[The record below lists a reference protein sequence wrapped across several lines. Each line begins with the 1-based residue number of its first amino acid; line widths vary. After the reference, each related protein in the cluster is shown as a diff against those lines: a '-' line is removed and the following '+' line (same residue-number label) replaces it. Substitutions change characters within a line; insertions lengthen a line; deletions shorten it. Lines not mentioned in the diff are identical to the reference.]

1 MTLFRLVADFIRQH
15 RFSYGVSA
23 LLLFSIAGLTAWIP
37 KIIGQLIDELVQQHA
52 STQVLL
58 PKLGLL
64 LLCGGVIYLF
74 RATWR
79 LLLFSAS
86 YQLGMQLRVQLY
98 KQLCLQGPDFYHQH
112 RTGDLMALGTNDI
125 DAIEMAAGE
134 AFLAGFDGTI
144 TLITVLVTLFFFVD
158 SRLALIALLPFP
170 FMAYAFWR
178 ISNHVHQ
185 AASDSLNRFGQLN
198 DHVQQAL
205 AGIRT
210 LRSLGLEQRSAKEF
224 ARIAEQTAHASFEAQ
239 RWEASFEPAVGLT
252 LTLSSVLTLA
262 LGSYLVWQAQLS
274 IGTLTSFGMYLGQ
287 LIWPMFAAG
296 WVLSLIE
303 RAKAAWLRLQP
314 VLQAPETVQNEGQLD
329 QLQAGPLALRALS
342 FCYPG
347 QTRYALS
354 DISLNLAS
362 GQTLGV
368 VGPTGCGK
376 STLLRLLLRQY
387 APTSGSMEW
396 NHAPLADYQLALLR
410 AAIAWV
416 PQESFLFSASIAEN
430 MTLAKPDASQAEVE
444 RVAQL
449 AAIDDD
455 IRRFPEA
462 YATLVGERGITLSG
476 GQKQRIA
483 IARALLA
490 DSHLLLLDDALSA
503 VDTGTETAI
512 LQHLADLRQTRQTRS
527 VIIASHR
534 LSAVANADHIL
545 VLHEGRISAQG
556 SHAQLL
562 AQEGWYASQWRYQ
575 QLQASLD
582 AL

>member
-1 MTLFRLVADFIRQH
+1 MTLFRLLTDFIRQH
-15 RFSYGVSA
+15 RFAYGTSA
-23 LLLFSIAGLTAWIP
+23 LLLISIAGLTVSIP
-37 KIIGQLIDELVQQHA
+37 KIVGQLTDDLVQQRLTGA
-52 STQVLL
+52 VLL

-64 LLCGGVIYLF
+64 LLCGALIYLF

-79 LLLFSAS
+79 LVLFSAS
-86 YQLGMQLRVQLY
+86 YQLGIQLRAKLY
-98 KQLCLQGPDFYHQH
+98 AQLCLQGPDFYHQR
-112 RTGDLMALGTNDI
+112 RTGDLMALATNDI
-125 DAIEMAAGE
+125 DAVEMAAGE
-134 AFLAGFDGTI
+134 AFLAGFDGTL
-144 TLITVLVTLFFFVD
+144 TLLTVLLTLFFFVD
-158 SRLALIALLPFP
+158 SRLALVALIPFP
-170 FMAYAFWR
+170 FMAFAFWR
-178 ISNHVHQ
+178 ISNHIHHAAAQ
-185 AASDSLNRFGQLN
+185 ALGYFGQLN
-198 DHVQQAL
+198 DHVQQSL

-210 LRSLGLEQRSAKEF
+210 LRSLGLEQRSAQEF
-224 ARIAEQTAHASFEAQ
+224 SRIAGQTAQASFQAQ
-239 RWEASFEPAVGLT
+239 RWEAAYEPAVGLT
-252 LTLSSVLTLA
+252 LAVSSVLTMA

-314 VLQAPETVQNEGQLD
+314 VLEAAETIQNDGQLSA
-329 QLQAGPLALRALS
+329 LQAGPLALQTLS
-342 FCYPG
+342 FRYPG
-347 QTRYALS
+347 QSQNALS
-354 DISLNLAS
+354 DISLQLAP
-362 GQTLGV
+362 GQTLGI

-387 APTSGSMEW
+387 APDSGQMSW
-396 NHAPLADYQLALLR
+396 NHAPLADYQLACLR

-416 PQESFLFSASIAEN
+416 PQESFLFSASIGEN
-430 MTLAKPDASQAEVE
+430 IALAKPDASQAEIE
-444 RVAQL
+444 EVARL

-455 IRRFPEA
+455 IKRFPEG

-476 GQKQRIA
+476 GQRQRIA

-490 DSHLLLLDDALSA
+490 HSQLLLLDDALSA

-512 LQHLADLRQTRQTRS
+512 LQHLSDLRQQQQTRS

-534 LSAVANADHIL
+534 LSAVAESDHII
-545 VLHEGRISAQG
+545 VLHDGRISAQG

-562 AQEGWYASQWRYQ
+562 AQAGWYASQWRYQ
-575 QLQASLD
+575 QLEASLD